1 MMKKILAGVILIAC
15 WGDIFGAMPKKILD
29 NSGVMRTIDTTIQH
43 LYNFDFETADSLIAV
58 IGRKTPGHP
67 VGPFLE
73 GLSLYWKN
81 YPLLPGQEKTASFIT
96 LMDTSVERA
105 GRFLDANEKDVEGT
119 FFDLMGRAM
128 LLLYYADN
136 GVTSGY
142 LKNILPAYH
151 DVMKGFHMMD
161 HFNEFYFTT
170 GLYNYY
176 REAYPDAH
184 PVYKA
189 ATMFL
194 KSGNEE
200 KGLKQLEYAA
210 KHCVFLKVEANLYL
224 SYIYLNYENNPEMAV
239 EHMRRLHAWYPD
251 NTYFLCRYAETLIIN
266 KQFDKA
272 KPLLSQITKAGRK
285 DDYVKMKGL
294 ILSGFYNE
302 KTRHNLF
309 IARHNYLNGL
319 KLSKKFGEI
328 AENFQAIAYWGL
340 YRIYKQQHQ
349 EKKARQYEDLARE
362 HSSYDYLSGS

>member
-1 MMKKILAGVILIAC
+1 MIKKILVVAILIVC
-15 WGDIFGAMPKKILD
+15 WGYNSRAMPKKILD
-29 NSGVMRTIDTTIQH
+29 NPVVMQTIDTAVKH
-43 LYNFDFETADSLIAV
+43 LYNFDFETADSLIAD
-58 IGRKTPGHP
+58 ISNETPGHP

-81 YPLLPGQEKTASFIT
+81 YPLLPGEQKTADYIA
-96 LMDTSVERA
+96 LMDTSVTRA

-119 FFDLMGRAM
+119 FFDLVGRAM

-142 LKNILPAYH
+142 FKNILPAYH
-151 DVMKGFHMMD
+151 DVMRGFDMMD
-161 HFNEFYFTT
+161 KFNEFYFTT

-194 KSGNEE
+194 KSGDEE

-210 KHCVFLKVEANLYL
+210 RHCVFLKVEANLYL
-224 SYIYLNYENNPEMAV
+224 SYIYLNYENNPKMSV

-251 NTYFLCRYAETLIIN
+251 NTYFLCRYAETLLIN

-272 KPLLSQITKAGRK
+272 KPLLSQIAKAGRK

-302 KTRHNLF
+302 NTRHNLL

-319 KLSKKFGEI
+319 KLSNKFGEI

-340 YRIYKQQHQ
+340 SRIYKQQHQ
-349 EKKARQYEDLARE
+349 EEKASHYKDLARE
-362 HSSYDYLSGS
+362 HSSYDYLSGT